1 MRQAWRFIGNS
12 KLKYASSR
20 LFRIQPVYE
29 CLFQKFRSLYRPE
42 EELPPNKKLILW
54 RGCQKFH
61 SYNAGKSKNFGILVC
76 MLCETKAGC
85 IFNVEIFIAEWKM
98 LKYMVM
104 SMAENYLVFI
114 IVYTR
119 IIFIILRSWWKI
131 WNICQE

>member
-1 MRQAWRFIGNS
+1 
-12 KLKYASSR
+12 
-20 LFRIQPVYE
+20 
-29 CLFQKFRSLYRPE
+29 
-42 EELPPNKKLILW
+42 
-54 RGCQKFH
+54 
-61 SYNAGKSKNFGILVC
+61 